1 MRAPAAFG
9 VAAAIALTTSCG
21 GAQAGDAATTE
32 TGRGLD
38 PGAAE
43 RLEVPALSDAW
54 VRLRIRR
61 LASLVARA
69 TAGDT
74 GRAMRFRLWPVEN
87 DLRAGSLSDAQ
98 VASVLRRLEQLEA
111 EHPAAREQL
120 QRTAFVVEHLRIG
133 AVAPNIVDQDSHGQA
148 FQLADY
154 RGKVVVLVFG
164 GNWCGPCRSEYP
176 YQRLLTEKYA
186 GEPFAIVGV
195 NSDVLEVART
205 YAAENGL
212 EYRSFWDGPTTRG
225 PIATRWN
232 VTSWPTVY
240 VLDHEGRIRFFDVRY
255 QATLQAVAQLMEA
268 VQQARDPRA

>member
-21 GAQAGDAATTE
+21 GAQAGEPAAEAGSGVDPDAT
-32 TGRGLD
+32 
-38 PGAAE
+38 E
-43 RLEVPALSDAW
+43 RLEVPALSDAY
-54 VRLRIRR
+54 VRLRVRR

-69 TAGDT
+69 TAAGDT

-98 VASVLRRLEQLEA
+98 VASVLRRLESLGA
-111 EHPAAREQL
+111 EYPGAREQL
-120 QRTAFVVEHLRIG
+120 ERTAFVVEYLRIG
-133 AVAPNIVDQDSHGQA
+133 AVAPNIVGEDSHGQA

-164 GNWCGPCRSEYP
+164 RNWCGPCRSEYP
-176 YQRLLTEKYA
+176 YQRYLTEKYA

-195 NSDVLEVART
+195 NSDELDTART
-205 YAAENGL
+205 YPAKNGL
-212 EYRSFWDGPTTRG
+212 DYRSFWDGPTTRG

-240 VLDHEGRIRFFDVRY
+240 VLDQEGRIRFVDVRY
-255 QATLQAVAQLMEA
+255 DDTLKAVAQLMAA
-268 VQQARDPRA
+268 VPRARGPRA